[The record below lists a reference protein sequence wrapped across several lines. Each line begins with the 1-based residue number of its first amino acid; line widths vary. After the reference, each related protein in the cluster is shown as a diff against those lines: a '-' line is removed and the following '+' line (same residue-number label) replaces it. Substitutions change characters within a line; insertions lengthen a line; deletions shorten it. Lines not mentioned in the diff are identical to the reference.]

1 MGSLRGLVI
10 ALVVAA
16 AAMVVVVVVVVVGS
30 GGGAIYCSVI
40 AHAHDFLHGR
50 IVVTSQNLLSLRTD
64 TRWWRNLIPSIQYR
78 GGRKINK
85 NKVCIS
91 LPMLQQLTKLKKK

>member
-10 ALVVAA
+10 ALVVVAA
-16 AAMVVVVVVVVVGS
+16 AAMVVVVVVVVVGGS
-30 GGGAIYCSVI
+30 GGAIYCSVI
-40 AHAHDFLHGR
+40 AHAHDLLHGR

-78 GGRKINK
+78 GG
-85 NKVCIS
+85 
-91 LPMLQQLTKLKKK
+91 KK